1 MITVIIGPRSVGKSS
16 VGAILASRW
25 NVEYHDLDAY
35 VDERLGGIDEFLET
49 KSMRDYREVESD
61 LLVSFVEG
69 LPGDCVISLGGGT
82 IASEFQEYN
91 RKNELT
97 LGSIMRKMVYLCP
110 ATGPEEAIAILW
122 EHEQGRI
129 DAKTVEETRMRY
141 FQRISFYERL
151 ADVTILVGKK
161 SVPEVVQ
168 IIKSAL
174 THRARYLLAA
184 AWLPGMRA
192 GCLPMRPQGS
202 CPRAR

>member
-82 IASEFQEYN
+82 IASEF
-91 RKNELT
+91 
-97 LGSIMRKMVYLCP
+97 
-110 ATGPEEAIAILW
+110 
-122 EHEQGRI
+122 
-129 DAKTVEETRMRY
+129 
-141 FQRISFYERL
+141 
-151 ADVTILVGKK
+151 
-161 SVPEVVQ
+161 
-168 IIKSAL
+168 
-174 THRARYLLAA
+174 
-184 AWLPGMRA
+184 
-192 GCLPMRPQGS
+192 
-202 CPRAR
+202 